1 MPAMGM
7 AWVGEHDSPRGAPR
21 NKDGTVSQL
30 TYRFSGKLRKR
41 FYEDASL
48 ESVHLRK
55 ARRQRAVAQTEAK
68 LERVLASMKS
78 EAAFIE
84 RMERTLAREQEADIG
99 AASIVFGAVVLQ
111 SAWRTH
117 KARLRVRNLRE
128 TRALGILSVNLKSY
142 VIKRRK
148 HAVATKYQSR
158 VRVHL
163 AARIVRRLFAMR
175 TSALLLQAQWRGI
188 RSRSEIRHLRLVNI
202 VAEGYVEQ
210 ICLYAMAR
218 LYQRRILPQIA
229 SGVIQRKWHR
239 YRARRDALEARA
251 KKSRGSAAMRS
262 RAYQSIQRDSGAAGG
277 ANVWE
282 RHRASMAQSMA
293 NLAKTDAEQREKA
306 RKTLKSPGSSALMQR
321 TAIQSLTFVRRAS
334 QASNKPGSPNTIQSS
349 LYNFASPDAPKRD
362 GSDATGSEPSSPDPG
377 SKGDALR
384 ESGRKRARAKPRLDT
399 GQGGAARGAPSPKG
413 AGPSTP
419 GRKSKRDAPAESA
432 RGSARAAAKKADDR
446 GPPPPAKAPA
456 KKPDAADEPP
466 PAVKPRK
473 RKTSIFQAP
482 LVAGGMLSMLQAG
495 AGGAR
500 AAAPVDAPIIDMT
513 PITASDLILTPATG
527 EAANYAPPPPPFI
540 SAEFFDLLNPEEIES
555 LEMMRKQKLAE
566 SREETLRSE
575 GSKVMMTRTMARR
588 PSNVGAAGPGLDKDG
603 LDKQK
608 SFRNDRLV
616 SLRKASLHAL
626 NFSGRGGLRPGG
638 GRRMSA
644 SGLSLSEGGA
654 GGGAPKA
661 SAPPRRASVTVD
673 QLKNLEKTSAGNLAD
688 SIMNSGRSRRST
700 IAEGTAKAFGNLTAV
715 GEAARNSRGS
725 RSSVSSSSSSSSSSD
740 DDDDDDAKD
749 GAPGQPEAK
758 EAEKPK
764 ASAPPPYAARRF
776 TRQLD
781 AKQLAPAKLKEA
793 PAAEAVAPAP
803 AAAEAREAP
812 PPTSVAAAAVPPL
825 TPRAPEARPR
835 PSSGGAPPRR
845 PPPPVKT
852 SPKHMS
858 QSLGIADTPPPSKV
872 VPAEPDSPTPS
883 VATHASVGS
892 ANTVATA
899 LTAVTHASAAT
910 KAAPPPDELLA
921 TSVESD
927 AATAAA
933 PAAAPAPAARA
944 AGDDDDDDYGD
955 EGFEEDYGD
964 DEFED

>member
-1 MPAMGM
+1 MGM

-68 LERVLASMKS
+68 LER
-78 EAAFIE
+78 
-84 RMERTLAREQEADIG
+84 
-99 AASIVFGAVVLQ
+99 

-158 VRVHL
+158 V
-163 AARIVRRLFAMR
+163 ASTSPARIVRRLFAMR

-262 RAYQSIQRDSGAAGG
+262 RAYQSIQRDSGGAGG

-321 TAIQSLTFVRRAS
+321 TAIQSLTFVR
-334 QASNKPGSPNTIQSS
+334 
-349 LYNFASPDAPKRD
+349 
-362 GSDATGSEPSSPDPG
+362 
-377 SKGDALR
+377 
-384 ESGRKRARAKPRLDT
+384 PRR
-399 GQGGAARGAPSPKG
+399 RG
-413 AGPSTP
+413 
-419 GRKSKRDAPAESA
+419 
-432 RGSARAAAKKADDR
+432 
-446 GPPPPAKAPA
+446 
-456 KKPDAADEPP
+456 
-466 PAVKPRK
+466 
-473 RKTSIFQAP
+473 
-482 LVAGGMLSMLQAG
+482 
-495 AGGAR
+495 GGAR
-500 AAAPVDAPIIDMT
+500 AVSAPIIDMT

-588 PSNVGAAGPGLDKDG
+588 PSNVGAGGPGLDKDG

-654 GGGAPKA
+654 GGARGV
-661 SAPPRRASVTVD
+661 SA
-673 QLKNLEKTSAGNLAD
+673 
-688 SIMNSGRSRRST
+688 
-700 IAEGTAKAFGNLTAV
+700 AEG
-715 GEAARNSRGS
+715 
-725 RSSVSSSSSSSSSSD
+725 
-740 DDDDDDAKD
+740 
-749 GAPGQPEAK
+749 
-758 EAEKPK
+758 
-764 ASAPPPYAARRF
+764 
-776 TRQLD
+776 
-781 AKQLAPAKLKEA
+781 
-793 PAAEAVAPAP
+793 
-803 AAAEAREAP
+803 
-812 PPTSVAAAAVPPL
+812 
-825 TPRAPEARPR
+825 
-835 PSSGGAPPRR
+835 
-845 PPPPVKT
+845 
-852 SPKHMS
+852 
-858 QSLGIADTPPPSKV
+858 
-872 VPAEPDSPTPS
+872 
-883 VATHASVGS
+883 
-892 ANTVATA
+892 
-899 LTAVTHASAAT
+899 
-910 KAAPPPDELLA
+910 AAPPPDELLA

-944 AGDDDDDDYGD
+944 APAAATTTTRRA
-955 EGFEEDYGD
+955 EEDAGMTGSGRVTD
-964 DEFED
+964 RANGGTLATAPARPAPKAA

>member
-1 MPAMGM
+1 
-7 AWVGEHDSPRGAPR
+7 
-21 NKDGTVSQL
+21 
-30 TYRFSGKLRKR
+30 
-41 FYEDASL
+41 
-48 ESVHLRK
+48 
-55 ARRQRAVAQTEAK
+55 
-68 LERVLASMKS
+68 MKS

-84 RMERTLAREQEADIG
+84 RMERTLARSRRRTSARVDRLR
-99 AASIVFGAVVLQ
+99 AVVLQ

-229 SGVIQRKWHR
+229 SGQGRTRVIQRR
-239 YRARRDALEARA
+239 F
-251 KKSRGSAAMRS
+251 
-262 RAYQSIQRDSGAAGG
+262 
-277 ANVWE
+277 N
-282 RHRASMAQSMA
+282 
-293 NLAKTDAEQREKA
+293 
-306 RKTLKSPGSSALMQR
+306 
-321 TAIQSLTFVRRAS
+321 
-334 QASNKPGSPNTIQSS
+334 SS

-362 GSDATGSEPSSPDPG
+362 GSDATGSRPPARTP
-377 SKGDALR
+377 APRATLR
-384 ESGRKRARAKPRLDT
+384 ESGRSAPLLDT
-399 GQGGAARGAPSPKG
+399 GQGGAARAPSP
-413 AGPSTP
+413 
-419 GRKSKRDAPAESA
+419 R
-432 RGSARAAAKKADDR
+432 ARARPRRAASRSATRPRSPRLSRRAKKADDR
-446 GPPPPAKAPA
+446 ARPARQGPA

-700 IAEGTAKAFGNLTAV
+700 IAEGTAKAFGNLTA
-715 GEAARNSRGS
+715 
-725 RSSVSSSSSSSSSSD
+725 
-740 DDDDDDAKD
+740 
-749 GAPGQPEAK
+749 
-758 EAEKPK
+758 
-764 ASAPPPYAARRF
+764 
-776 TRQLD
+776 
-781 AKQLAPAKLKEA
+781 
-793 PAAEAVAPAP
+793 
-803 AAAEAREAP
+803 
-812 PPTSVAAAAVPPL
+812 
-825 TPRAPEARPR
+825 
-835 PSSGGAPPRR
+835 
-845 PPPPVKT
+845 
-852 SPKHMS
+852 
-858 QSLGIADTPPPSKV
+858 
-872 VPAEPDSPTPS
+872 
-883 VATHASVGS
+883 
-892 ANTVATA
+892 
-899 LTAVTHASAAT
+899 
-910 KAAPPPDELLA
+910 AAPPPDELLA

-944 AGDDDDDDYGD
+944 AGDAAATRLRRR
-955 EGFEEDYGD
+955 GFEGPGD
-964 DEFED
+964 DEFEDYVTDRANGGHARDGAGEARAEGRVALARHVAPSDSQSPPAARRPRALRERHAGAVAAPPEVPFAPRASSRNAGILSCAMEPGMDTQTVGSGFASERPDGLADAAPSGRCCTSARSFVPARSTTAA

>member
-1 MPAMGM
+1 MGM

-229 SGVIQRKWHR
+229 SGQGRWHR

-251 KKSRGSAAMRS
+251 KKSRGPRPCG
-262 RAYQSIQRDSGAAGG
+262 RA
-277 ANVWE
+277 
-282 RHRASMAQSMA
+282 
-293 NLAKTDAEQREKA
+293 
-306 RKTLKSPGSSALMQR
+306 
-321 TAIQSLTFVRRAS
+321 

-377 SKGDALR
+377 SKGAR
-384 ESGRKRARAKPRLDT
+384 AASPAGARAKPRLDT
-399 GQGGAARGAPSPKG
+399 GQGGAARARRRRAARARGAPVG
-413 AGPSTP
+413 
-419 GRKSKRDAPAESA
+419 
-432 RGSARAAAKKADDR
+432 
-446 GPPPPAKAPA
+446 
-456 KKPDAADEPP
+456 
-466 PAVKPRK
+466 
-473 RKTSIFQAP
+473 
-482 LVAGGMLSMLQAG
+482 
-495 AGGAR
+495 
-500 AAAPVDAPIIDMT
+500 APIIDMT

-555 LEMMRKQKLAE
+555 LRDDAE
-566 SREETLRSE
+566 AEARGEREETTLRSE

-588 PSNVGAAGPGLDKDG
+588 PSNVGAGGPGLDKDG

-661 SAPPRRASVTVD
+661 SRRR
-673 QLKNLEKTSAGNLAD
+673 E
-688 SIMNSGRSRRST
+688 GR
-700 IAEGTAKAFGNLTAV
+700 
-715 GEAARNSRGS
+715 
-725 RSSVSSSSSSSSSSD
+725 
-740 DDDDDDAKD
+740 
-749 GAPGQPEAK
+749 P
-758 EAEKPK
+758 
-764 ASAPPPYAARRF
+764 
-776 TRQLD
+776 
-781 AKQLAPAKLKEA
+781 
-793 PAAEAVAPAP
+793 
-803 AAAEAREAP
+803 
-812 PPTSVAAAAVPPL
+812 
-825 TPRAPEARPR
+825 
-835 PSSGGAPPRR
+835 
-845 PPPPVKT
+845 
-852 SPKHMS
+852 
-858 QSLGIADTPPPSKV
+858 
-872 VPAEPDSPTPS
+872 
-883 VATHASVGS
+883 
-892 ANTVATA
+892 
-899 LTAVTHASAAT
+899 
-910 KAAPPPDELLA
+910 
-921 TSVESD
+921 
-927 AATAAA
+927 
-933 PAAAPAPAARA
+933 
-944 AGDDDDDDYGD
+944 
-955 EGFEEDYGD
+955 
-964 DEFED
+964 

>member
-1 MPAMGM
+1 MGM

-158 VRVHL
+158 
-163 AARIVRRLFAMR
+163 
-175 TSALLLQAQWRGI
+175 AQWRGI

-229 SGVIQRKWHR
+229 SGAGQDKGDSTSGVIQRKWHR

-377 SKGDALR
+377 SKGDAR
-384 ESGRKRARAKPRLDT
+384 ESAGSARAKPRLDT
-399 GQGGAARGAPSPKG
+399 GQG
-413 AGPSTP
+413 
-419 GRKSKRDAPAESA
+419 
-432 RGSARAAAKKADDR
+432 ARAARRRPRARARPRRAASRSATRPRSPLRGSRRAKKADDR
-446 GPPPPAKAPA
+446 ARPPAKAPA

-473 RKTSIFQAP
+473 RKTPAP
-482 LVAGGMLSMLQAG
+482 A
-495 AGGAR
+495 AR
-500 AAAPVDAPIIDMT
+500 GRPRPSTPIIDMT

-527 EAANYAPPPPPFI
+527 EAATYAPPPPPFI

-588 PSNVGAAGPGLDKDG
+588 PSNVGAGGPGLDKDG

-638 GRRMSA
+638 RRRMSA

-700 IAEGTAKAFGNLTAV
+700 IAEGTAKAFGNLTA
-715 GEAARNSRGS
+715 
-725 RSSVSSSSSSSSSSD
+725 
-740 DDDDDDAKD
+740 
-749 GAPGQPEAK
+749 
-758 EAEKPK
+758 
-764 ASAPPPYAARRF
+764 
-776 TRQLD
+776 
-781 AKQLAPAKLKEA
+781 
-793 PAAEAVAPAP
+793 
-803 AAAEAREAP
+803 
-812 PPTSVAAAAVPPL
+812 
-825 TPRAPEARPR
+825 
-835 PSSGGAPPRR
+835 
-845 PPPPVKT
+845 
-852 SPKHMS
+852 
-858 QSLGIADTPPPSKV
+858 
-872 VPAEPDSPTPS
+872 
-883 VATHASVGS
+883 
-892 ANTVATA
+892 
-899 LTAVTHASAAT
+899 
-910 KAAPPPDELLA
+910 AAPPPDELLA

-927 AATAAA
+927 AATARAGA
-933 PAAAPAPAARA
+933 PRPRLRARA
-944 AGDDDDDDYGD
+944 GGDDDDDDYGD
-955 EGFEEDYGD
+955 GGLRRPGMTNRRQRLREVVERPDGLPTRAAVGSVLHLRQVARPREEHDGRVAAVRRV
-964 DEFED
+964 EIARSPASGASA

>member
-1 MPAMGM
+1 MGM

-239 YRARRDALEARA
+239 CRARRDALEARA

-321 TAIQSLTFVRRAS
+321 TAIQSLTF
-334 QASNKPGSPNTIQSS
+334 SS
-349 LYNFASPDAPKRD
+349 LYNASPDAPKRD

-377 SKGDALR
+377 SKGAR
-384 ESGRKRARAKPRLDT
+384 SASRRKRARAKPRLDT

-419 GRKSKRDAPAESA
+419 GRKSKRDAPAEPAPAA
-432 RGSARAAAKKADDR
+432 RG
-446 GPPPPAKAPA
+446 
-456 KKPDAADEPP
+456 
-466 PAVKPRK
+466 
-473 RKTSIFQAP
+473 
-482 LVAGGMLSMLQAG
+482 G
-495 AGGAR
+495 A
-500 AAAPVDAPIIDMT
+500 VDAPIIDMT

-588 PSNVGAAGPGLDKDG
+588 PSNVGAGGPGLDKDG

-616 SLRKASLHAL
+616 SLRKRRSTL

-654 GGGAPKA
+654 GGARAEGV
-661 SAPPRRASVTVD
+661 SAAEKGVVTVD

-700 IAEGTAKAFGNLTAV
+700 IAEGTAKAFGNLTAL
-715 GEAARNSRGS
+715 G
-725 RSSVSSSSSSSSSSD
+725 
-740 DDDDDDAKD
+740 
-749 GAPGQPEAK
+749 
-758 EAEKPK
+758 
-764 ASAPPPYAARRF
+764 
-776 TRQLD
+776 

-825 TPRAPEARPR
+825 TPRAPARR
-835 PSSGGAPPRR
+835 QLGGAAAA
-845 PPPPVKT
+845 PPPVKT
-852 SPKHMS
+852 SPKHEPV
-858 QSLGIADTPPPSKV
+858 LGIADTPPPSKV

-883 VATHASVGS
+883 VATRASS
-892 ANTVATA
+892 ARQTR
-899 LTAVTHASAAT
+899 SRRRSR
-910 KAAPPPDELLA
+910 P
-921 TSVESD
+921 
-927 AATAAA
+927 
-933 PAAAPAPAARA
+933 
-944 AGDDDDDDYGD
+944 
-955 EGFEEDYGD
+955 
-964 DEFED
+964 